1 MAWLSSSGKAL
12 TSINVKTAWVTG
24 AGGLIGSHILDA
36 APAFASEWNV
46 IGLTRDTVDLTDAT
60 SVERRFVDQSPSAI
74 IHCAAMSRSPDCQKD
89 PAEAHRQNVE
99 VTRTLADLAADIPL
113 VLLSTDLVFDGQTG
127 DYVETDSVN
136 PMSVYAETKLT
147 AEAVVLANPKH
158 LVIRTSLN
166 AGESPTGDRGMDEQL
181 INAWRT
187 GKITPLFTDEFRCPI
202 PASATARAIGDL
214 VNANASG
221 LFHIAGAEKLSRWQI
236 GELLTLRHP
245 KFKEQIS
252 PGSLKNY
259 SGAPRS
265 PDTSLDCSKAQAL
278 LSFDLPKFS
287 EWLANE

>member
-1 MAWLSSSGKAL
+1 MEPIC
-12 TSINVKTAWVTG
+12 SIWVTG

-36 APAFASEWNV
+36 PSAFASEWDV
-46 IGLTRDTVDLTDAT
+46 IGLTRDIVDLTDTA
-60 SVERRFVDQSPSAI
+60 SVKSLFVDQSPSAI

-89 PAEAHRQNVE
+89 PAEARRQNVD

-113 VLLSTDLVFDGQTG
+113 VLLSTDLVFDGQKG

-136 PMSVYAETKLT
+136 PMSVYAESKLA

-158 LVIRTSLN
+158 LVVRTSLN

-181 INAWRT
+181 MHAWCT
-187 GKITPLFTDEFRCPI
+187 GKTMSLFTDEFRCPI
-202 PASATARAIGDL
+202 PASATARAIWDL
-214 VNANASG
+214 INANASG

-236 GELLTLRHP
+236 GELLAMRHP

-265 PDTSLDCSKAQAL
+265 PDTSLDCSKAQTM